1 MKIPNVTIQQLLEA
15 GVHLGHKTLRWNP
28 KMKKYIFG
36 KRDSIHII
44 DLTQTLELT
53 KVALQKV
60 YETISNNG
68 KILFV
73 STKKQASEAIAEVA
87 KETDQY
93 FVNYRWLGGM
103 LTNWGTISNSIK
115 KLKKLEIDLVA
126 ENRGFTKKELLKMSV
141 KKDKLQRSLGGIAEM
156 KKVPDLVFIID
167 TNYESLAI
175 QESVKLG
182 IPIIAILDSNS
193 NPDGIDFP
201 IPGNDDARRA
211 IDLYC
216 NLIKETIN
224 AAKKSTP
231 KEDKKVDLKNDEKS
245 SKTIQEL
252 DREKLENKFSK
263 DSKETLKLMSD
274 IEKVKKLRELTGAGF
289 KDCNLA
295 IKESDGDIDK
305 AIEILRVKGISK
317 ASKKMSRDAKEGVIA
332 VTENDK
338 QISLIEVNCETD
350 FVAKNDDFVN
360 FVKELSDLNNN
371 VNSNVDELKKSKMS
385 NGQTVDEN
393 LVALI
398 AKIGEKITIGKTK
411 TLSNEGTVKS
421 KYLHTIV
428 KDNLAKLAVAVS
440 LETSDN
446 SDVVKNFG
454 KQLSMHI
461 AASSPLALD
470 QDSIDQSIIDK
481 EQELVTEELKN
492 SGKPDEIAKKISLGK
507 MSKFKEENALLSQAW
522 VMEPKKK
529 VQDIIKELSI
539 PDLKIKEFVR
549 FKIGE

>member
-1 MKIPNVTIQQLLEA
+1 
-15 GVHLGHKTLRWNP
+15 
-28 KMKKYIFG
+28 
-36 KRDSIHII
+36 
-44 DLTQTLELT
+44 
-53 KVALQKV
+53 
-60 YETISNNG
+60 
-68 KILFV
+68 
-73 STKKQASEAIAEVA
+73 
-87 KETDQY
+87 
-93 FVNYRWLGGM
+93 
-103 LTNWGTISNSIK
+103 
-115 KLKKLEIDLVA
+115 
-126 ENRGFTKKELLKMSV
+126 
-141 KKDKLQRSLGGIAEM
+141 
-156 KKVPDLVFIID
+156 
-167 TNYESLAI
+167 
-175 QESVKLG
+175 
-182 IPIIAILDSNS
+182 
-193 NPDGIDFP
+193 
-201 IPGNDDARRA
+201 
-211 IDLYC
+211 
-216 NLIKETIN
+216 
-224 AAKKSTP
+224 
-231 KEDKKVDLKNDEKS
+231 
-245 SKTIQEL
+245 
-252 DREKLENKFSK
+252 
-263 DSKETLKLMSD
+263 MSD

-360 FVKELSDLNNN
+360 FVKELSDLNNS
-371 VNSNVDELKKSKMS
+371 VNSNIEELKKSKMS

-440 LETSDN
+440 LETNDKSDA
-446 SDVVKNFG
+446 VKNFG

-470 QDSIDQSIIDK
+470 QDTIDQSIIDK

-539 PDLKIKEFVR
+539 PNLKIKEFVR

>member
-1 MKIPNVTIQQLLEA
+1 
-15 GVHLGHKTLRWNP
+15 
-28 KMKKYIFG
+28 
-36 KRDSIHII
+36 
-44 DLTQTLELT
+44 
-53 KVALQKV
+53 
-60 YETISNNG
+60 
-68 KILFV
+68 
-73 STKKQASEAIAEVA
+73 
-87 KETDQY
+87 
-93 FVNYRWLGGM
+93 
-103 LTNWGTISNSIK
+103 
-115 KLKKLEIDLVA
+115 
-126 ENRGFTKKELLKMSV
+126 
-141 KKDKLQRSLGGIAEM
+141 
-156 KKVPDLVFIID
+156 
-167 TNYESLAI
+167 
-175 QESVKLG
+175 
-182 IPIIAILDSNS
+182 
-193 NPDGIDFP
+193 
-201 IPGNDDARRA
+201 
-211 IDLYC
+211 
-216 NLIKETIN
+216 
-224 AAKKSTP
+224 
-231 KEDKKVDLKNDEKS
+231 
-245 SKTIQEL
+245 
-252 DREKLENKFSK
+252 
-263 DSKETLKLMSD
+263 MSD

-332 VTENDK
+332 VTEKDK

-360 FVKELSDLNNN
+360 FVKELSDLNNS
-371 VNSNVDELKKSKMS
+371 VNSNIEELKKSKMS

-440 LETSDN
+440 LETNDK
-446 SDVVKNFG
+446 SDVIKNFG

-470 QDSIDQSIIDK
+470 QNSIEQSIIDK

-529 VQDIIKELSI
+529 VQDIIRELSI

>member
-1 MKIPNVTIQQLLEA
+1 
-15 GVHLGHKTLRWNP
+15 
-28 KMKKYIFG
+28 
-36 KRDSIHII
+36 
-44 DLTQTLELT
+44 
-53 KVALQKV
+53 
-60 YETISNNG
+60 
-68 KILFV
+68 
-73 STKKQASEAIAEVA
+73 
-87 KETDQY
+87 
-93 FVNYRWLGGM
+93 
-103 LTNWGTISNSIK
+103 
-115 KLKKLEIDLVA
+115 
-126 ENRGFTKKELLKMSV
+126 
-141 KKDKLQRSLGGIAEM
+141 
-156 KKVPDLVFIID
+156 
-167 TNYESLAI
+167 
-175 QESVKLG
+175 
-182 IPIIAILDSNS
+182 
-193 NPDGIDFP
+193 
-201 IPGNDDARRA
+201 
-211 IDLYC
+211 
-216 NLIKETIN
+216 
-224 AAKKSTP
+224 
-231 KEDKKVDLKNDEKS
+231 
-245 SKTIQEL
+245 
-252 DREKLENKFSK
+252 
-263 DSKETLKLMSD
+263 MSD

-295 IKESDGDIDK
+295 IKESGGDLDK

-332 VTENDK
+332 VSENDK

-350 FVAKNDDFVN
+350 FVAKNDDFVK
-360 FVKELSDLNNN
+360 FVKELSELNNN
-371 VNSNVDELKKSKMS
+371 VNSNVEKLKESKMS

-470 QDSIDQSIIDK
+470 QNLIDQAIIDK
-481 EQELVTEELKN
+481 ELELITEELKN
-492 SGKPDEIAKKISLGK
+492 SGKPEEIAKKISLGK

-539 PDLKIKEFVR
+539 PDLRIKEFVR
-549 FKIGE
+549 LKIGE